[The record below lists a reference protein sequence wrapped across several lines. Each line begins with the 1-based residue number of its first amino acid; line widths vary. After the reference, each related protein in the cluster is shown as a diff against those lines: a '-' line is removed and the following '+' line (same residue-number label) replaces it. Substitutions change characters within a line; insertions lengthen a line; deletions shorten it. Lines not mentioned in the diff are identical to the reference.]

1 MSNRGFYHNLDPNV
15 SGLAKKVEVSRGQN
29 TKGVAMGARR
39 SKWRVVTALVVV
51 ALMAVPVI
59 GSVAKRPI
67 EDPGVS
73 QATFGKTI
81 DFNLYTHCGI
91 SELKAFD
98 NYYARVGGVLGD
110 GFGNPPVGWDNPYQA
125 GRLSVLGDKATFRD
139 TRGHTVEFKVRPG
152 ATGFATI
159 CS

>member
-1 MSNRGFYHNLDPNV
+1 
-15 SGLAKKVEVSRGQN
+15 
-29 TKGVAMGARR
+29 MGARR

-51 ALMAVPVI
+51 ALMAIPVI
-59 GSVAKRPI
+59 GSVAKRPV
-67 EDPGVS
+67 EEPQATLT

-91 SELKAFD
+91 SELKAFG

-110 GFGNPPVGWDNPYQA
+110 GFGNPPAGWDNPYQA
-125 GRLSVLGDKATFRD
+125 GRVSILGDTATFRD
-139 TRGHTVEFKVRPG
+139 TREHTVEFKVRPN
-152 ATGFATI
+152 ATGFATM

>member
-1 MSNRGFYHNLDPNV
+1 M
-15 SGLAKKVEVSRGQN
+15 
-29 TKGVAMGARR
+29 ARR
-39 SKWRVVTALVVV
+39 SKWRVITALVVI
-51 ALMAVPVI
+51 ALMALPAI
-59 GSVAKRPI
+59 GSVARHPV
-67 EDPGVS
+67 EEPGSGVAG
-73 QATFGKTI
+73 ATFGKTI

-98 NYYARVGGVLGD
+98 KYYERVGGPLGD
-110 GFGNPPVGWDNPYQA
+110 GFGNPPAGWDNPYQA
-125 GRLSVLGDKATFRD
+125 GRLSILGDIATFRD

>member
-1 MSNRGFYHNLDPNV
+1 MSNRGFYHNPTPNV
-15 SGLAKKVEVSRGQN
+15 SGLTKKVEVSGGQN
-29 TKGVAMGARR
+29 AKGVEMSAPR
-39 SKWRVVTALVVV
+39 SKWRVVTALLVV
-51 ALMAVPVI
+51 ALMAMPIV
-59 GSVAKRPI
+59 GSVAKRPV

-91 SELKAFD
+91 NELKAFD
-98 NYYARVGGVLGD
+98 NYYERVGGVLGD
-110 GFGNPPVGWDNPYQA
+110 GFGNPPAGWDNPYQA
-125 GRLSVLGDKATFRD
+125 GRLSILGNTTTFRD
-139 TRGHTVEFKVRPG
+139 TRGHTVEFKIRPG

>member
-1 MSNRGFYHNLDPNV
+1 
-15 SGLAKKVEVSRGQN
+15 
-29 TKGVAMGARR
+29 MGARR

-51 ALMAVPVI
+51 LLMAIPVV
-59 GSVAKRPI
+59 GSVAKRPV
-67 EDPGVS
+67 EESGLGVS
-73 QATFGKTI
+73 GATFGKTI

-91 SELKAFD
+91 SELKAFG
-98 NYYARVGGVLGD
+98 NYYERIGGSLSD

-139 TRGHTVEFKVRPG
+139 TRGHAVEFKVRPG
-152 ATGFATI
+152 ATGFSTI

>member
-1 MSNRGFYHNLDPNV
+1 MS
-15 SGLAKKVEVSRGQN
+15 
-29 TKGVAMGARR
+29 ARR

-51 ALMAVPVI
+51 VLMAIPII
-59 GSVAKRPI
+59 GSVAKRPV

-91 SELKAFD
+91 GELKAFG
-98 NYYARVGGVLGD
+98 NYYERIGGSLSD
-110 GFGNPPVGWDNPYQA
+110 GFGNPPIGWDNPYQA
-125 GRLSVLGDKATFRD
+125 GRLSVLGNKATFRD

-152 ATGFATI
+152 ATGFSTI

>member
-1 MSNRGFYHNLDPNV
+1 MSNPGFYHNPAPNV
-15 SGLAKKVEVSRGQN
+15 SGLAKKVEGSVTQV
-29 TKGVAMGARR
+29 TEGVRVGARR

-51 ALMAVPVI
+51 ALMALPVI
-59 GSVAKRPI
+59 GSVAKRPV

-91 SELKAFD
+91 NELKALG
-98 NYYARVGGVLGD
+98 NYYKRVGGPLSD
-110 GFGNPPVGWDNPYQA
+110 GFGNPPAGWDNPYQE
-125 GRLSVLGDKATFRD
+125 GRLSAVGDTATFRD

-152 ATGFATI
+152 ATGFSSI